1 MQQEVYYETQNQR
14 TNDMRELSPLVF
26 LKRFNNFI
34 KSVLINEYTKG
45 RFDLSVLDLCC
56 GKGGDLH
63 HKWRLARIAHY
74 VGADLSR
81 ESIKTAKEKHEEKML
96 NEKDPKK

>member
-26 LKRFNNFI
+26 LKCFNNFI

-45 RFDLSVLDLCC
+45 RLDLSVLDLCC
-56 GKGGDLH
+56 GKGGDLP
-63 HKWRLARIAHY
+63 HKWRQARIAHY

-81 ESIKTAKEKHEEKML
+81 ESIKNAKEKHADIMRH
-96 NEKDPKK
+96 EKDPKK